1 MDYFTDNFR
10 LCLLDTF
17 KAFKELCDTYHLTYF
32 AAYGTALGAVRHQGI
47 IPWDDDIDVYM
58 PRDSFDKF
66 ISLKGELGLEHY
78 DIIFLSDKGYYAYF
92 PKFIDTNTTVWEN
105 EELPFSCGVWIDI
118 FALDEFDESKSKDIH
133 EKNLEFY
140 SIYTKYFKSVR
151 NANIMYLFDKLK
163 QGNFKVALKVLENIF
178 YYHPNTN
185 RFRKHLIQIINYFA
199 KIKGQYYC
207 CYLPEKK
214 YSNIYPKNWFEEGV
228 EMPFEDTSIL
238 LPKEYDKYLSA
249 EYGDYMC
256 PPPEHKRKSRHG
268 HHFIDFKKHYTIED
282 IVKIL
287 KF

>member
-207 CYLPEKK
+207 CYLPEK
-214 YSNIYPKNWFEEGV
+214 NIVIFIQKIGLKKV
-228 EMPFEDTSIL
+228 LKCHLKIL
-238 LPKEYDKYLSA
+238 LFYCQKNMISIFLLNMEIICVLLQNIN
-249 EYGDYMC
+249 ENLVM
-256 PPPEHKRKSRHG
+256 
-268 HHFIDFKKHYTIED
+268 D
-282 IVKIL
+282 IIL
-287 KF
+287 LILRNIIQLRT